1 MRTAYRIDEL
11 LSKTSEAHAVPKR
24 WGRVVPMVVRIIR
37 LQARTESSHNPRK
50 PHWGV
55 PWAELLKSQLIRYQ
69 MLKGSK
75 LMCNPNALKNQK
87 PVSAE
92 GCRNGT
98 TARQYLS
105 VAGRKSGYFRGSD
118 REKSRQKV
126 SELDNKVPSFCKLRL
141 ERKASATRAPQSH
154 PP

>member
-1 MRTAYRIDEL
+1 
-11 LSKTSEAHAVPKR
+11 
-24 WGRVVPMVVRIIR
+24 
-37 LQARTESSHNPRK
+37 
-50 PHWGV
+50 
-55 PWAELLKSQLIRYQ
+55 

-105 VAGRKSGYFRGSD
+105 VAGRKSGHFRGSD
-118 REKSRQKV
+118 REPTTQKY
-126 SELDNKVPSFCKLRL
+126 LKLTTKFHL
-141 ERKASATRAPQSH
+141 SAS
-154 PP
+154 